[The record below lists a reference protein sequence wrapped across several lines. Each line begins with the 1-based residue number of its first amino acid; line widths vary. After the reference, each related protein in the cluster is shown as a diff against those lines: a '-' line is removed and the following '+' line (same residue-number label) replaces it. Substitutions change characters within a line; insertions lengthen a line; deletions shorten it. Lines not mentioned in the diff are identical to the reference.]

1 MEKPQMDIVKIA
13 IEIIVAGLILV
24 VGLKAIILM

>member
-1 MEKPQMDIVKIA
+1 MKIVKTA